1 MCTSCCSF
9 FSIPTRPPVPPI
21 GPGPH
26 IVPDHIGG
34 GGSLGPGAS
43 GIGGQCY
50 LKVNVV
56 FNNEVIKMS

>member
-9 FSIPTRPPVPPI
+9 FSIPTRPPVPDL

-43 GIGGQCY
+43 GIGG
-50 LKVNVV
+50 
-56 FNNEVIKMS
+56 